1 MNHYIIK
8 YIIIILS
15 YYLSHSLC
23 FARLEFEDINKY
35 EVVSNSATQYDFIFK
50 FKNIGNVPIKILSVD
65 TTCGCTI
72 ANTNDSVINPNTHSY
87 IKGILKLSED
97 NRQVKNIIVN
107 TDYLPQKSIILSLN
121 INKITP
127 LEISPRLLFWKKD
140 SKATEKTVTIKIR
153 NPNTIISRLSYNDTL
168 IRVTK
173 EDKSTKSNEVLLNIV
188 PIQLTKNLRTRITLN
203 ITDNSDKSSAQFYVY
218 ILVK

>member
-1 MNHYIIK
+1 MRYFF
-8 YIIIILS
+8 IILL
-15 YYLSHSLC
+15 YYLLSSVC
-23 FARLEFEDINKY
+23 FAQLEFEDINKY
-35 EVVSNSATQYDFIFK
+35 GVVSNSATQYDFIFK
-50 FKNIGNVPIKILSVD
+50 FKNIGNIPIKILSVD

-107 TDYLPQKSIILSLN
+107 TDYLSQRAITLSLH
-121 INKITP
+121 ISKVAP

-140 SKATEKTVTIKIR
+140 SKVTEKTVSIKIR
-153 NPNTIISRLSYNDTL
+153 KQSTVISKISYDDTL

-173 EDKSTKSNEVLLNIV
+173 GNDNLKYSEVLLNVIPV
-188 PIQLTKNLRTRITLN
+188 QLTKNLRTRITLN
-203 ITDNSDKSSAQFYVY
+203 ITDNPDKSSAQFYVY

>member
-1 MNHYIIK
+1 MK

-23 FARLEFEDINKY
+23 FAQLEFEEINKRD
-35 EVVSNSATQYDFIFK
+35 VVSKSIMQYDFTFK

-72 ANTNDSVINPNTHSY
+72 ASTNNTLIPPKERGY
-87 IKGILKLSED
+87 IKGTLKLSED
-97 NRQVKNIIVN
+97 NNQVKNIIVN

-127 LEISPRLLFWKKD
+127 LQISPRLLFWKKD

-188 PIQLTKNLRTRITLN
+188 PIQLTKNLRTRIALH
-203 ITDNSDKSSAQFYVY
+203 ITDNLDKSTTQFYIY

>member
-1 MNHYIIK
+1 MRYFF
-8 YIIIILS
+8 IILL
-15 YYLSHSLC
+15 YYLLSSVC
-23 FARLEFEDINKY
+23 FAQLEFEDINKY

-107 TDYLPQKSIILSLN
+107 TDYLPQRAITLSLH
-121 INKITP
+121 ISKVAP

-140 SKATEKTVTIKIR
+140 SKVTEKTVSIKIR
-153 NPNTIISRLSYNDTL
+153 KQSTIISKISYDDTL

-173 EDKSTKSNEVLLNIV
+173 GNDNLKYSEVLLNVIPV
-188 PIQLTKNLRTRITLN
+188 QLTKNLRTRITLN

>member
-1 MNHYIIK
+1 M
-8 YIIIILS
+8 S
-15 YYLSHSLC
+15 YYLSYSLC
-23 FARLEFEDINKY
+23 FAQLEFEEINKRD
-35 EVVSNSATQYDFIFK
+35 VVSKSIMQYDFIFK
-50 FKNIGNVPIKILSVD
+50 FKNIGSMPIKILSVD

-72 ANTNDSVINPNTHSY
+72 ASTNNTLIPPKERGY
-87 IKGILKLSED
+87 IKGTLKLSED
-97 NRQVKNIIVN
+97 NNQVKNIIVN

-127 LEISPRLLFWKKD
+127 LQISPRLLFWKKD

-153 NPNTIISRLSYNDTL
+153 KQSTVISKISYDDTL

-173 EDKSTKSNEVLLNIV
+173 GNDNLKYSEVLLNVIPV
-188 PIQLTKNLRTRITLN
+188 QLTKNLRTRITLN

>member
-1 MNHYIIK
+1 MRYFF
-8 YIIIILS
+8 IILL
-15 YYLSHSLC
+15 YYLLSSVC
-23 FARLEFEDINKY
+23 FAQLEFEDINKY

-50 FKNIGNVPIKILSVD
+50 FKNIGNIPIKILSVD

-107 TDYLPQKSIILSLN
+107 TDYLSQRAITLSLH
-121 INKITP
+121 ISKVAP

-140 SKATEKTVTIKIR
+140 SKVTEKTVSIKIR
-153 NPNTIISRLSYNDTL
+153 KQSTVISKISYDDTL

-173 EDKSTKSNEVLLNIV
+173 GNDNLKYSEVLLNVIPV
-188 PIQLTKNLRTRITLN
+188 QLTKNLRTRITLN